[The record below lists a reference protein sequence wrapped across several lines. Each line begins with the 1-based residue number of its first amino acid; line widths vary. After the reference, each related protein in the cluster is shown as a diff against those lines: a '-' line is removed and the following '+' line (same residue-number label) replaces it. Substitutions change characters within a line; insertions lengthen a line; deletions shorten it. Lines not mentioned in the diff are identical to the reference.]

1 MGKKAFELEESQL
14 QIANLRARSQSY
26 QRNGYDEMGQETT
39 FLLPIAAYKAAP
51 ALVLIAPR
59 RVFISSASRLYYTLV
74 LLYLVS
80 PLFTKDEIFH
90 VFKLS

>member
-1 MGKKAFELEESQL
+1 
-14 QIANLRARSQSY
+14 
-26 QRNGYDEMGQETT
+26 MGQETTT

-51 ALVLIAPR
+51 ALVLISPR
-59 RVFISSASRLYYTLV
+59 RVFMLSASRLYYTLV

-80 PLFTKDEIFH
+80 PLFTKDEIFR